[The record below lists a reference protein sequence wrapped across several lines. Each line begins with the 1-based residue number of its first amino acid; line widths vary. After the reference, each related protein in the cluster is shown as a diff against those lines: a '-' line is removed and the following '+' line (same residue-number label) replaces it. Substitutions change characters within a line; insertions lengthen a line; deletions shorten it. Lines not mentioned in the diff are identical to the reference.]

1 MLSNCLVVLSCF
13 EASLVRELGIHW
25 NTSRERQE
33 GTSLQSTQLKM
44 GDLLLSISFLGK
56 TLWIGGGLVWFGDRS
71 CSTEAFW
78 FHNKAVVS

>member
-1 MLSNCLVVLSCF
+1 MLSNRLVVLSCF

-25 NTSRERQE
+25 NTSRERQ
-33 GTSLQSTQLKM
+33 GGAGFQFTQLKM
-44 GDLLLSISFLGK
+44 GDVLLSISSLGK
-56 TLWIGGGLVWFGDRS
+56 TLLIGGGLIWFGDRS